1 MPYTCEYPRPAV
13 TVDIIPFTLKKKGLK
28 VLLIRRK
35 NPPFQGCWALPGGF
49 LDMNEE
55 LADAAARELAEETG
69 LTSSIMRQ
77 LSIYGKIGRD
87 PRGRTI
93 SVAFVAAV
101 SPDAEPRAASDAAS
115 LAWHD
120 PNNPPDMAFDH
131 DEILRDAVGWL
142 RANLDDVEFAA
153 ALLGGEPSPD
163 KLGEIRRLFSE

>member
-1 MPYTCEYPRPAV
+1 MPYTYDYPRPAV
-13 TVDIIPFTLKKKGLK
+13 TVDAIPFARKPDGLR

-49 LDMNEE
+49 LDLDEE

-69 LTSSIMRQ
+69 LTPLAMRQ
-77 LSIYGKIGRD
+77 LSTYGKIGRD

-93 SVAFVAAV
+93 SVAFIAAIA
-101 SPDAEPRAASDAAS
+101 PDAEPRAASDAAS

-120 PNNPPDMAFDH
+120 PNNPPEMAFDH

-142 RANLDDVEFAA
+142 RANLDDVEFPV
-153 ALLGGEPSPD
+153 ALLGGNPSPENID
-163 KLGEIRRLFSE
+163 EIRRLFH